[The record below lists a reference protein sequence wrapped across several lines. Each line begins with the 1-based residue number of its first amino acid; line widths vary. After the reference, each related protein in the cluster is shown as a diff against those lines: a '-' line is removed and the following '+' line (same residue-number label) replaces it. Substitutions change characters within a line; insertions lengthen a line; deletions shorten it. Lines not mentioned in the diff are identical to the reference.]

1 MITSTHNETVKL
13 LKRLQ
18 DRKHRDSCGLFLV
31 EGFRELSRAIEKC
44 VGVQELF
51 YASSFL
57 NPEATQ
63 WLHRVRDS
71 FRTMELSAEV
81 FAKIS
86 YREHP
91 DGLIA
96 TAKIEKRDLQS
107 LVLSK
112 SPLIVVAEGIEKPGN
127 LGALMRTAEAS
138 GAEALIATNCLC
150 DIYNPNCIRASQ
162 GALFSLP
169 IFECS
174 NATTL
179 HFLQQH
185 SLSIIATTPHTPT
198 LYYAVDMTQPT
209 AILVG
214 NEHNGLSNFW
224 LKIPSAQRV
233 KIPMAALSDSLNAN
247 IAAAIVLFEAIRQR
261 NKL

>member
-1 MITSTHNETVKL
+1 MITSPHNETIKL

-18 DRKHRDSCGLFLV
+18 ERKHRDSCGLFLV
-31 EGFRELSRAIEKC
+31 EGFRELSRAIEKY

-51 YASSFL
+51 YANSLL
-57 NPEATQ
+57 NPEASL
-63 WLHRVRDS
+63 WLHRVQSS
-71 FRTMELSAEV
+71 FRTTELSAEV
-81 FAKIS
+81 FEKVS

-91 DGLIA
+91 DGLMAI
-96 TAKIEKRDLQS
+96 AKIEKRNLQS
-107 LVLSK
+107 LVLSE

-138 GAEALIATNCLC
+138 GAEALIASDCLC

-214 NEHNGLSNFW
+214 NEHNGLSDFW
-224 LKIPSAQRV
+224 LQTPFTQHV
-233 KIPMAALSDSLNAN
+233 KIPMSALSDSLNAN
-247 IAAAIVLFEAIRQR
+247 IAAAIVLFEAVRQR
-261 NKL
+261 QIV